1 MPLSLSDAPR
11 ILPAAVL
18 AFALLGG
25 LAYGGW
31 QVVTQVRT
39 APGTAVPV
47 EARAAQHAQARS
59 GLSAPPAVRRVSTP
73 APAEPVGPGWN
84 ELTAAQR
91 QALAPLA
98 ERWPVL
104 SEAQKRHWINLAGGF
119 RSLSADEQAKMV
131 ERMTVWA
138 SLSTQQR
145 SQARLNY
152 AATAKLAPD
161 SKRAQWEAYQALSAE
176 EKDRLAARAT
186 PKPEGAALSLHPV
199 APRKLAKVPAAA
211 AVTAVTRANP
221 PKIPP
226 VSAFHSP
233 QALPVLAPP
242 SASPLSSSSSSPLP
256 VETAPVNVPSAV
268 AQPLPPASSTS
279 DAPAAP
285 AERDFTPIHPPQ

>member
-1 MPLSLSDAPR
+1 MPLSPSDAPR

-31 QVVTQVRT
+31 QVIAQVRT
-39 APGTAVPV
+39 APGTAVPA
-47 EARAAQHAQARS
+47 EALASQHAKARS
-59 GLSAPPAVRRVSTP
+59 ASAAPPAVRRVSTP
-73 APAEPVGPGWN
+73 EPAEPVGPGWN
-84 ELTAAQR
+84 ELTSAQR

-104 SEAQKRHWINLAGGF
+104 SEAQKRHWINLAGSF
-119 RSLSADEQAKMV
+119 RSLSAEEQAKMV

-145 SQARLNY
+145 SQARFNY
-152 AATAKLAPD
+152 AATARLAPD

-176 EKDRLAARAT
+176 EKNRLAARAA
-186 PKPEGAALSLHPV
+186 PKADGAALSLHPV
-199 APRKLAKVPAAA
+199 SPRKLAKVPAAA
-211 AVTAVTRANP
+211 AVTAASPANP

-233 QALPVLAPP
+233 QALPVLAP
-242 SASPLSSSSSSPLP
+242 ASSSSSPPFSSPGL

-268 AQPLPPASSTS
+268 AQPLPPAASASETS
-279 DAPAAP
+279 AAP
-285 AERDFTPIHPPQ
+285 VDRDFTPIHPPQ